1 MLSILNSA
9 FNHAVAGEV
18 VCIPIPA
25 PIASIFPLP
34 FGLLLQKAVD
44 GNHRISSSG
53 SLLGATDISRFGKD
67 FVRNYQMAGQPFEP
81 VRENEATI
89 SSHLILKH
97 PLEEPQVELIPVYI
111 LKHYVPLSDEIQRSK
126 ELLGNAMLFFD
137 FFWQYPHCYSWN
149 LLISLSAEVNGMIY
163 ERRSF
168 MCLNR
173 WSEK

>member
-1 MLSILNSA
+1 MLSILKSA

-53 SLLGATDISRFGKD
+53 SVLGATDISRFGKD

-81 VRENEATI
+81 VRENEATM

-97 PLEEPQVELIPVYI
+97 PLEEPQVELISVHI
-111 LKHYVPLSDEIQRSK
+111 LRTMFLCLMKYNVARNC
-126 ELLGNAMLFFD
+126 LGML
-137 FFWQYPHCYSWN
+137 CYSPFVFCN
-149 LLISLSAEVNGMIY
+149 IHNAIVGIS
-163 ERRSF
+163 
-168 MCLNR
+168 
-173 WSEK
+173 